1 MQRIVVVSQDK
12 TFWLNA
18 RSALAIDD
26 RFDVVLVEKNIS
38 ELESETRDKNTDAF
52 IIDMDATT
60 LVELE
65 ALQRI
70 ARQLAGNVPIL
81 VVLQRHNDA
90 ALRLLFHLQISDF
103 VIKPVTSPDLIRA
116 CLGMMRNESRAD
128 DQESRVYSFMPA
140 ASGNGATTLAIQA
153 AFLLHNRS
161 AAKAKTCIVDLN
173 FFEGTCAEYLDL
185 EPRFKLSE
193 IAAQPERLDQHLL
206 EAMISK
212 HSSGV
217 GVLASPAAP
226 LEIPSIDT
234 DVVLRILDLAA
245 VHFDNVVIDLP
256 KAWLPWTNTILMGAN
271 DTYIVAEMTVPSM
284 RRAQRL
290 IQAIQ
295 EMSGNNLHP
304 KVIVNRFERRGFNGG
319 ISPADVE
326 TLLGDYFAGG
336 VANNYKLVR
345 EAVDRGVALHEID
358 PAANVIEDLKRIIL
372 PEEASAK
379 KEKAES
385 TIFSIGQNLFKNR
398 A

>member
-1 MQRIVVVSQDK
+1 MQRIVMVSKDK
-12 TFWLNA
+12 SFWLNA
-18 RSALAIDD
+18 RSALSIDD
-26 RFDVVLVEKNIS
+26 QFDVVLVEKNIS
-38 ELESETRDKNTDAF
+38 ELESETRDKKTDAF
-52 IIDMDATT
+52 IIDMDATK

-70 ARQLAGNVPIL
+70 SRQLAGTTPIL

-90 ALRLLFHLQISDF
+90 ALRLMFHLQVADF
-103 VIKPVTSPDLIRA
+103 VTKPVTSPDLIRA
-116 CLGMMRNESRAD
+116 CLGMMRDDSRTG
-128 DQESRVYSFMPA
+128 DQESRIYSFMPA

-153 AFLLHNRS
+153 AFLLHNQS
-161 AAKAKTCIVDLN
+161 AEKTKTCIVDLN
-173 FFEGTCAEYLDL
+173 FFEGACAEYLDL
-185 EPRFKLSE
+185 EPRFKLAE
-193 IAAQPERLDQHLL
+193 IAAQPDRLDQHLL
-206 EAMISK
+206 DAMISK
-212 HSSGV
+212 HSSGL

-226 LEIPSIDT
+226 MEIPSIDT
-234 DVVLRILDLAA
+234 DVVLRILDIVA

-271 DTYIVAEMTVPSM
+271 ETYIVAEMTVPSM

-319 ISPADVE
+319 ISAADVE
-326 TLLGDYFAGG
+326 KLLGEYFAGG

-345 EAVDRGVALHEID
+345 DAVDRGVALHEID
-358 PAANVIEDLKRIIL
+358 PTANVIEDLKRIIF
-372 PEEASAK
+372 PGTAGNT
-379 KEKAES
+379 KEKPES
-385 TIFSIGQNLFKNR
+385 SIFSIGQHLFKNR